1 MRTLSEPVMRA
12 RDMQET
18 LTKRTALKPS
28 TDFSFPFARRA
39 RLRFPR
45 RRRTYGSFLF
55 SQFFCIASTV
65 IPCRGFIR
73 GGVDECCA
81 REETVC
87 VRERRVCERE
97 RRDESARFR
106 SFDQKFFRRVL
117 IKTLSTKEFLR
128 NIFLKISL
136 FLSSL
141 ESRVDTPQSARCT
154 HPRCSS
160 LRRARTRRR
169 ARQTR
174 FCRPFVRF
182 FDLQGRADVV
192 GGVLGKDDCDVSS

>member
-1 MRTLSEPVMRA
+1 MMTKKNSLLSYFSCTVMRTLSDPIMRA

-87 VRERRVCERE
+87 VRERRVRERE
-97 RRDESARFR
+97 RRNE
-106 SFDQKFFRRVL
+106 
-117 IKTLSTKEFLR
+117 T
-128 NIFLKISL
+128 
-136 FLSSL
+136 
-141 ESRVDTPQSARCT
+141 
-154 HPRCSS
+154 
-160 LRRARTRRR
+160 RARV
-169 ARQTR
+169 
-174 FCRPFVRF
+174 FVPSIKSF
-182 FDLQGRADVV
+182 LLEEF
-192 GGVLGKDDCDVSS
+192 